1 MPLYFRI
8 VHSNYKHTTH
18 TYAVSAYASFGQL
31 KSKFHHGR
39 HWQHDIAY
47 SKRQFQVSF
56 LLWETDA
63 GGLKSAWCVCRQAG
77 RQAGRQAHRRNG
89 VMYIGTSIQ
98 THIYMY
104 MMHTALTCMHTDTTS
119 RYPPEHLELVKAMS
133 SIAMS
138 PYGPL
143 PRTPS
148 NTTCR

>member
-1 MPLYFRI
+1 MLYQRMPHLVKFKANFIMEGTGNMTCIFRA
-8 VHSNYKHTTH
+8 S
-18 TYAVSAYASFGQL
+18 VSSILPPL
-31 KSKFHHGR
+31 KEECWRLGER
-39 HWQHDIAY
+39 M
-47 SKRQFQVSF
+47 
-56 LLWETDA
+56 
-63 GGLKSAWCVCRQAG
+63 VCMQAG

-89 VMYIGTSIQ
+89 VMYVGTSIQ